1 MAVSV
6 DTVYQ
11 RVLAIA
17 NKEQRGYITPQEFN
31 LLANQAQLEI
41 FEQYF
46 YDINQFNRQH
56 GNSTEFS
63 DMLSILDEKISPFR
77 VNGASLTAASIAFED
92 TFESDITGWT
102 EAVADNGI
110 MSHET
115 PSSSNNY
122 DGGLK
127 ILQNSETAAHVA
139 NSGNFTL
146 TATKKYVLKWS
157 ITSMDEPAYY
167 SVAILDSGSSAVK
180 IQDYEPEVA
189 AHELTFVADTT
200 GTHSLQLTCGDTSN
214 AGKFLVFGNI
224 SITEVDDTT
233 LAANVYRLGEVF
245 YKASGASY
253 PTTIARVNSNEATLF
268 NLSPLA
274 RPTTSNLAYVRSSD
288 TSITIYPTTLGASST
303 VTYNYIKKPTTVA
316 WGYAVVLG
324 NALYNSTNST
334 DFELHPSEEN
344 TLVMK
349 ILELA
354 GIAMNK
360 PEITQIAMNKN
371 AQETQQEKA

>member
-1 MAVSV
+1 MAVNIN
-6 DTVYQ
+6 TVYQ
-11 RVLAIA
+11 RVLTIA

-31 LLANQAQLEI
+31 ILANQAQMDL

-46 YDINQFNRQH
+46 YDENQFSRQH

-77 VNGASLTAASIAFED
+77 VNGASLTAASTAFED

-102 EAVADNGI
+102 EAVAANGI
-110 MSHET
+110 ISHET
-115 PSSSNNY
+115 PSSSNSY

-127 ILQNSETAAHVA
+127 ILQDSETAAHVA

-189 AHELTFVADTT
+189 AHELTFVADAT

-274 RPTTSNLAYVRSSD
+274 RPTTSNPAYVRSSD

-316 WGYAVVLG
+316 WGYVATSG
-324 NALYNSTNST
+324 TSIYNSGTSTNF
-334 DFELHPSEEN
+334 DFHESEEVN
-344 TLVMK
+344 LVNRILVLSGIMIKDPTL
-349 ILELA
+349 
-354 GIAMNK
+354 
-360 PEITQIAMNKN
+360 TQIMS
-371 AQETQQEKA
+371 QEEVNDIQQEKV